1 MKYWF
6 AVEGNMGSGKSEFME
21 LLHKL
26 FDDNITCRKEPQYK
40 WKCTQH
46 SKECTSN
53 LLDLFYSDTKR
64 WSYTFETR
72 CIVSRI
78 MDYKRTT
85 KRVTFCER
93 SWVSDRYVQAKT
105 LVNLNLMTPFE
116 YELFEEFYDWTT
128 KSAPQISGYIYLKKS
143 PENCFETSKDIG
155 IQLSYIKHLHDA
167 YEEMFFEKSFQEIP
181 TLTIDMSKE
190 YTEHDYIEMLVSTFP
205 ILKNFVIPQKN

>member
-64 WSYTFETR
+64 WSYTFET
-72 CIVSRI
+72 
-78 MDYKRTT
+78 
-85 KRVTFCER
+85 
-93 SWVSDRYVQAKT
+93 
-105 LVNLNLMTPFE
+105 
-116 YELFEEFYDWTT
+116 
-128 KSAPQISGYIYLKKS
+128 SAPQISGYIYLKKS
-143 PENCFETSKDIG
+143 PESCFETSKDIG
-155 IQLSYIKHLHDA
+155 IQLSYIKHLHEA

-205 ILKNFVIPQKN
+205 ILKNFVIPQKT